1 MSDTTSPVEQPLAY
15 TLRDPREDAS
25 RHAAEQRQSGVW
37 LALPGA
43 RSVSIKGLRVDMCRW
58 PVDDPQCGP
67 DVRYCGE
74 AKTST
79 SSYCATHHA
88 IAVGPSRSRVA

>member
-15 TLRDPREDAS
+15 IPRDPRQDAS

-37 LALPGA
+37 QALPGVS
-43 RSVSIKGLRVDMCRW
+43 SVSIKGLRVDMCRW
-58 PVDDPQCGP
+58 PVDDPQCGS

-74 AKTST
+74 AKTAT

>member
-1 MSDTTSPVEQPLAY
+1 MSDNTTRLEQPSTYL
-15 TLRDPREDAS
+15 LRDPREDAI
-25 RHAAEQRQSGVW
+25 RHAAEQRRSGVW
-37 LALPGA
+37 QALPGA
-43 RSVSIKGLRVDMCRW
+43 RSVSMKGLRIDMCRW
-58 PVDDPQCGP
+58 PVEDPQCGA

-74 AKTST
+74 AKSPT